1 MSGSEVLLGHSD
13 TGVEKRTSDGVHFEQ
28 RMLWGTN
35 YKRHLDKGRIYT
47 KEEAL
52 SAAGHELEL
61 GLTGKCQ
68 RESVEPHRSMG

>member
-1 MSGSEVLLGHSD
+1 M
-13 TGVEKRTSDGVHFEQ
+13 
-28 RMLWGTN
+28 WGTS
-35 YKRHLDKGRIYT
+35 YKRHLDKGRIYA
-47 KEEAL
+47 KEEAW